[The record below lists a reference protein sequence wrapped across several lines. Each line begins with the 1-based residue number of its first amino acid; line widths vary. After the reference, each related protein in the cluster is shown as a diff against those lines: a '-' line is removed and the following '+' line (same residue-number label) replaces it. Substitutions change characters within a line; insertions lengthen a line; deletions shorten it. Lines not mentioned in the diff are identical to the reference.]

1 MTDSE
6 IINKA
11 KRIIPISDDS
21 KDELLEIFCD
31 ISIQKIIKYLNNPNI
46 SEFDIV
52 ERYSS
57 ALVLC
62 IKDAYNYHKN
72 KLKNEGIKQQSQGSR
87 SVTFDLSN
95 NVGLSDDVKACLPLP
110 KVRVM

>member
-1 MTDSE
+1 MTDN
-6 IINKA
+6 IIEKV
-11 KRIIPISDDS
+11 KDILGLDDS
-21 KDELLEIFCD
+21 KDALLEILCD
-31 ISIQKIIKYLNNPNI
+31 MSIRKILKYLNDANLNDW
-46 SEFDIV
+46 DIINT
-52 ERYSS
+52 YSS
-57 ALVLC
+57 ALILC